1 MSNHFHSIWQ
11 PSFGFTPK
19 DIQGSFLKHTGNKL
33 RQSMEINSPE
43 LLDDFLVNK
52 PDRKYQIWKRR
63 PLSVELR
70 IPAVFNQK
78 LEYIHY
84 NPVKA
89 GLCVNP
95 EDYYYSS
102 ARFYQEGIDDFGI
115 LTHYSGN

>member
-11 PSFGFTPK
+11 PSFCFSPS
-19 DIQGSFLKHTGNKL
+19 DIQASFLKHTAQELKH
-33 RQSMEINSPE
+33 SMVLTDQEMLNT
-43 LLDDFLVNK
+43 FLVNK
-52 PDRKYQIWKRR
+52 ADRKYQIWKRR

-70 IPAVFNQK
+70 TPAVFNQK
-78 LEYIHY
+78 REYIHY

-89 GLCVNP
+89 GLCNYP

-102 ARFYQEGIDDFGI
+102 ARSYLDGTNDFGI